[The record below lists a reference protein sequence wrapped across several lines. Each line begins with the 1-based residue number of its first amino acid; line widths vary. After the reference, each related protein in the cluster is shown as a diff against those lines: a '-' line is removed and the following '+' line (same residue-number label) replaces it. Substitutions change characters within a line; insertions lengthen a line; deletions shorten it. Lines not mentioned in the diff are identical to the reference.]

1 MVKKAQGQAVL
12 EGAKLV
18 LALKGKEQPSESSI
32 CIRRGPACRPRGFL
46 HSGQF
51 IFIVRS
57 PSTRRSSLLQV
68 LGDDRQTVEALE
80 RIKAVRARESH
91 DPVCPHSY
99 GLLHPSVCIG
109 LIFVQKAEQAAYLG
123 KPL

>member
-1 MVKKAQGQAVL
+1 MVKKARGQAVL

-18 LALKGKEQPSESSI
+18 LALKGKSSLHESSM

-51 IFIVRS
+51 IVIFIVRS

-68 LGDDRQTVEALE
+68 LGDDRQAVEALE
-80 RIKAVRARESH
+80 RIKAVRA
-91 DPVCPHSY
+91 
-99 GLLHPSVCIG
+99 
-109 LIFVQKAEQAAYLG
+109 
-123 KPL
+123 